1 MTSMPSK
8 LESSLKTYPD
18 VVLRNAENLVRAG
31 LSLDEVGDILEEL
44 EEWLSSKAHFAPDI
58 WEGPEGWYR
67 QFDSFVI
74 EGDAGETHLARI
86 WRKAGLRKWRGVD
99 LDSPK
104 TWKARTAS
112 SAPKTSSD

>member
-8 LESSLKTYPD
+8 LESSLKTHPD

-31 LSLDEVGDILEEL
+31 LS
-44 EEWLSSKAHFAPDI
+44 
-58 WEGPEGWYR
+58 
-67 QFDSFVI
+67 FDTFVI
-74 EGDAGETHLARI
+74 EGDAGETHLASI

>member
-1 MTSMPSK
+1 MTSMPNK

-18 VVLRNAENLVRAG
+18 LVLRNAESLVRTG
-31 LSLDEVGDILEEL
+31 LSLEEVGDILDEL
-44 EEWLSSKAHFAPDI
+44 EDWLSSGNHFAPDI

-74 EGDAGETHLARI
+74 EGDAGETHIARI

-104 TWKARTAS
+104 TWKARTTPS
-112 SAPKTSSD
+112 LPKKSSD

>member
-1 MTSMPSK
+1 MTSMPNK
-8 LESSLKTYPD
+8 LELSLKTYPD

-31 LSLDEVGDILEEL
+31 LSLDEIGDILGEL
-44 EEWLSSKAHFAPDI
+44 EEWLSSGSHFAPDI

-74 EGDAGETHLARI
+74 EGDAGETHIARI

-99 LDSPK
+99 LDNPK
-104 TWKARTAS
+104 TWKARATPTAR
-112 SAPKTSSD
+112 KTSSD